1 MESEVTKASRI
12 PNENSYILYCTLCC
26 ASKLTLLTILRP
38 SRGHLFKIRTSK
50 SHASAPGGSFDLHM
64 WAAEPAVNC
73 ICLQR
78 SAYSPLLAA
87 CSLEQQQDQPAL
99 SKTST
104 VLFVQC
110 HCISRKTYELFL
122 GIFLYCYLTAE
133 LALSQCA
140 AQFCSFFFFLREEDS
155 ITIQLGHAGR
165 DGPGS

>member
-1 MESEVTKASRI
+1 MPVHQVAPLT
-12 PNENSYILYCTLCC
+12 CTCGLQ
-26 ASKLTLLTILRP
+26 S
-38 SRGHLFKIRTSK
+38 
-50 SHASAPGGSFDLHM
+50 
-64 WAAEPAVNC
+64 PAVNS